1 MKRLSFF
8 FAFLILVSCLSFAP
22 ASALADGDDADGL
35 CFNSDGT
42 FTVML
47 LSDLQETQF
56 TTELVISGETHVLAD
71 YPADLIVL
79 LGDQLEG
86 ASPVLRFG
94 NGSKNCEDTIR
105 AILAPVAASG
115 IPFAVVFGNHD
126 NEAPISIADQVAIYE
141 SYDTCVGVCFG
152 KNADESGAFSL
163 PVYTDDGQTKA
174 LDLYFFDCGPT
185 DSSGDY
191 GAVSAEQ
198 VAWYTETSQAEREAN
213 ANQNIPAVAFSHI
226 VVPEVYELF
235 TQVDEG
241 TDGAFKGVGSG
252 RGGYYVPNDKR
263 IFLGDVNEAPCPSS
277 KNNGLFDA
285 FVDNGD
291 VFLTVSGHD
300 HVNSF
305 IGTLRGVDIASVPG
319 SSYTSYGESDIRG
332 VRLFRFS
339 EYNVQD
345 YATIH
350 VLYSDYDT
358 PASYGYVRYYLT
370 TTTKIY
376 NAVKVVV
383 LALVLLAALIVLTVV
398 FVRRRKRRPQPALP
412 EADAAAPPENE
423 PGPPQNGQS

>member
-1 MKRLSFF
+1 MINDAS
-8 FAFLILVSCLSFAP
+8 SNCLSSVSSVTRSSLAFGAGGGP
-22 ASALADGDDADGL
+22 AG
-35 CFNSDGT
+35 
-42 FTVML
+42 
-47 LSDLQETQF
+47 
-56 TTELVISGETHVLAD
+56 
-71 YPADLIVL
+71 
-79 LGDQLEG
+79 
-86 ASPVLRFG
+86 
-94 NGSKNCEDTIR
+94 
-105 AILAPVAASG
+105 
-115 IPFAVVFGNHD
+115 
-126 NEAPISIADQVAIYE
+126 
-141 SYDTCVGVCFG
+141 
-152 KNADESGAFSL
+152 
-163 PVYTDDGQTKA
+163 
-174 LDLYFFDCGPT
+174 DLY
-185 DSSGDY
+185 
-191 GAVSAEQ
+191 VE
-198 VAWYTETSQAEREAN
+198 
-213 ANQNIPAVAFSHI
+213 
-226 VVPEVYELF
+226 
-235 TQVDEG
+235 
-241 TDGAFKGVGSG
+241 
-252 RGGYYVPNDKR
+252 
-263 IFLGDVNEAPCPSS
+263 
-277 KNNGLFDA
+277 
-285 FVDNGD
+285 
-291 VFLTVSGHD
+291 LTVSGHD